1 MSRWLVR
8 GLAIVVGALALGV
21 GALVLGFSRR
31 FDVPTPQVRASHDPA
46 VIERGRYLVYGP
58 AACAYCHRPKSDWPA
73 LERGEALP
81 LSGAHTFPL
90 PFGTIYSSNLTA
102 DAETGIGAATDGELA
117 RVLRYNV
124 RRDGHAAVP
133 LMEFP
138 NLSDEDLVAA
148 ISFLRTL
155 PAVRLDVPPHDLT
168 MTGRLVV
175 GVLLTPEGPTRPPR
189 ASSPIG
195 ATVERGEY
203 LANDVAA
210 CVSCHTDRGPRGD
223 LVGPRFAGGQ
233 RMEFA
238 GDTSR
243 VLVTPNLTPDPQTGR
258 VATWSE
264 DRFISRFR
272 LGTQIRETIM
282 PWGAYR
288 RMTDDDLRAV
298 YRYLRT
304 LPPVSRDT
312 GPALQPRT

>member
-8 GLAIVVGALALGV
+8 GLAIAAGAVALGV
-21 GALVLGFSRR
+21 VALVLGFSRR
-31 FDVPTPQVRASHDPA
+31 FDAPVPAVHASADPA
-46 VIERGRYLVYGP
+46 VIGHGRYLVYGP

-73 LERGEALP
+73 LERGESLP
-81 LSGAHTFPL
+81 LSGAHAFPL
-90 PFGTIYSSNLTA
+90 PFGTIYSSNLTG
-102 DAETGIGAATDGELA
+102 DAETGIGAAADGELA

-133 LMEFP
+133 LMEFQ
-138 NLSDEDLVAA
+138 NLSEEDLVAV
-148 ISFLRTL
+148 ISFLRTM

-168 MTGRLVV
+168 LTGRLVL
-175 GVLLTPEGPTRPPR
+175 GVLLTPEGPAGPLR
-189 ASSPIG
+189 ASSPAG
-195 ATVERGEY
+195 ATAERGEY
-203 LANDVAA
+203 LANNVAA
-210 CVSCHTDRGPRGD
+210 CVSCHTDRGPGGD

-238 GDTSR
+238 GGSSR

-264 DRFISRFR
+264 DRFVSRFR
-272 LGTQIRETIM
+272 LGTQIPETIM

-304 LPPVSRDT
+304 LPPVRRDT
-312 GPALQPRT
+312 GPALQPRG